1 MLNSLLNKEFLTKE
15 EVVYLL
21 NLEAKDEIGLLLK
34 KADQVR
40 SVRSG
45 NEVSIYGMLDFSNNC
60 VQNCLYCGLREDNI
74 TLPRYRMSPDEI
86 IDAVKQITNMGVN
99 SVVLQSGEDT
109 EYDTDLMAYII
120 YSIKQKC
127 NVSITLSI
135 GERGFDEYRTWK
147 IAGADGYLMKY
158 ETSNPKLYSI
168 YHIKQKLNDRLN
180 HLRFLKT
187 IGYKIGTGNIVGLP
201 MQTVEDIADD
211 ILLYKELGLDVAASG
226 PFIPSSHTP
235 YRSKLQA
242 DLNIILKTIAVTRLV
257 LSEVNIPSTTALATL
272 NEEGRI
278 KGLQAGANVVMI
290 DFTPSIYRE
299 KYQVYANR
307 KCLDEN
313 PLNCRSCLQVQI
325 ESIGRKIS
333 TFPFIES

>member
-1 MLNSLLNKEFLTKE
+1 MLNKILYKNEFTRDEIIYLLSLDNKEEIDT
-15 EVVYLL
+15 LL
-21 NLEAKDEIGLLLK
+21 KYADEIRTDFK
-34 KADQVR
+34 
-40 SVRSG
+40 G
-45 NEVSIYGMLDFSNNC
+45 NEVGIFGMLDFSNYC
-60 VQNCLYCGLREDNI
+60 VQNCLYCGLREDNL
-74 TLPRYRMSPDEI
+74 TLPRYRMTPDEI
-86 IDAVKQITNMGVN
+86 IETSKLIANMGVY
-99 SVVLQSGEDT
+99 SIVLQSGEDV

-180 HLRFLKT
+180 HLRFLKN
-187 IGYKIGTGNIVGLP
+187 IGYKIGSGNIVGLP

-211 ILLYKELGLDVAASG
+211 ILLYKELGLDLAASG
-226 PFIPSSHTP
+226 PFIPSYHTP
-235 YRSKLQA
+235 YRSKLQT

-257 LSEVNIPSTTALATL
+257 LRDVNIPSTTALATL

-278 KGLQAGANVVMI
+278 KGLQAGANIVMA

-333 TFPFIES
+333 TFPFIDS